1 MVFVVA
7 ADVGVARQYIQVA
20 VFYKTFCISLIV
32 SHGLG
37 STKYAQREQA
47 YPFVQHIIFLISEYE
62 ARCGYQAETLSG
74 GCFT

>member
-1 MVFVVA
+1 MM
-7 ADVGVARQYIQVA
+7 A
-20 VFYKTFCISLIV
+20 VHITRVERIEKTHETLR
-32 SHGLG
+32 HDER
-37 STKYAQREQA
+37 AQREQA